1 MASSTNMAKIATTVR
16 PEMNVA
22 INMSTVSSKI
32 VSEETTTSVYENAG
46 PVTILFILGALGNA
60 VAVGVLCCNVKTHK
74 WRPFHRFLFL
84 MEEGSFAEYR
94 YISEFKVDFSKPV
107 CDYVGFVFMFT
118 LMSSAMIVCCMS
130 LDRFFA
136 TFYPFQY
143 NSPSKGFRTNVIL
156 AIVWCLSGILSS
168 LHLYGLGSSRTFY
181 PGSWCFLNFI
191 DVNSNNSQA
200 TQNIIYSYI
209 YALTGLAV
217 LLLMVGANTAVVLY
231 FLRNR
236 CILKKSTKSTR
247 DLQII
252 IFLLIIVVVF
262 TSLWSPLMIIII
274 QHASGVVRGD
284 GETEL
289 VLLRMG
295 VTNSVLDPW
304 IYIFFRKEILI
315 LLLRAVEMV
324 TRRKLSI
331 LQKLSPNRGVCDQ
344 RTSFNR

>member
-1 MASSTNMAKIATTVR
+1 
-16 PEMNVA
+16 
-22 INMSTVSSKI
+22 
-32 VSEETTTSVYENAG
+32 
-46 PVTILFILGALGNA
+46 
-60 VAVGVLCCNVKTHK
+60 
-74 WRPFHRFLFL
+74 

-262 TSLWSPLMIIII
+262 TSLWSPLMVLPVYYLFQFII
-274 QHASGVVRGD
+274 A
-284 GETEL
+284 
-289 VLLRMG
+289 
-295 VTNSVLDPW
+295 
-304 IYIFFRKEILI
+304 F
-315 LLLRAVEMV
+315 
-324 TRRKLSI
+324 
-331 LQKLSPNRGVCDQ
+331 
-344 RTSFNR
+344 